1 MYVYYNAN
9 PSGKATGDCVIR
21 AISTITGLPWRSV
34 HWNLAA
40 LSNEMYQM
48 MDDNVVWHEYLRRL
62 GFDIHTVQLPCTR
75 AKDFGNMMNFMN
87 QFNQFRQGVQGNPQ
101 QMVQNMIQNGQ
112 MSQDQ
117 FHQLSNMANQI
128 MPFMKR

>member
-1 MYVYYNAN
+1 MN
-9 PSGKATGDCVIR
+9 PLFGNGGGAPQGNNPF
-21 AISTITGLPWRSV
+21 A
-34 HWNLAA
+34 
-40 LSNEMYQM
+40 M
-48 MDDNVVWHEYLRRL
+48 
-62 GFDIHTVQLPCTR
+62 
-75 AKDFGNMMNFMN
+75 FGNMMNFMN

-117 FHQLSNMANQI
+117 FQQLSNMANQI

>member
-21 AISTITGLPWRSV
+21 AIATVTGLPWRTV
-34 HWNLAA
+34 HWELAA

-62 GFDIHTVQLPCTR
+62 GFNIRMVQLPCTR
-75 AKDFGNMMNFMN
+75 VADFGKCFPRGKYILGTGKHVVAVIDGDY
-87 QFNQFRQGVQGNPQ
+87 FDTWDSGNEIA
-101 QMVQNMIQNGQ
+101 V
-112 MSQDQ
+112 
-117 FHQLSNMANQI
+117 FYWKLEE
-128 MPFMKR
+128 